1 MDQTERALQST
12 NRVVMKLL
20 ARYLGIFLLVGAI
33 CFGITVSLT

>member
-1 MDQTERALQST
+1 
-12 NRVVMKLL
+12 MKLL